1 MNIDKR
7 VFSNS
12 AWMMLERFLGI
23 FGLIFVNS
31 YMAKYIGPENFGKL
45 AFTISIFV
53 FVQTFSWF
61 GAQSI
66 LFKRMSE
73 NIKSGINLSLSSQ
86 NLRRSL
92 FIVSSTLCLSYLWLY
107 SDTLTFIFGIGNCI
121 ASYFIINDIYTIYNN
136 SQLTSHVNALSNI
149 AGLGIALLLR
159 FVLVFYEAEPYTMVF
174 PIIVIA
180 LVPYIIR
187 KIYFNYNNKYYVN
200 SKSNIKYNKYIL
212 KTGGSLVLSTLSIT
226 LYTQISNIF
235 LAKYTSF
242 ASLGIYNVALTI
254 GGAWAFISIALITS
268 YFPKIYATK
277 NKIEES
283 QLLRQ
288 IHLIAIGIGV
298 GCLLAISIVGKW
310 FIGLL
315 YGADYIKAASFL
327 PLIVIATTLSTL
339 GTISYR
345 YMIKLN
351 AYKYL
356 SIKMFVVSLISVP
369 LAYFLIRKHG
379 IMGAAMCFIIIEL
392 LSLTVGN
399 YFFKKGVVL
408 DMHFSILK
416 EKNKISAK

>member
-1 MNIDKR
+1 MFIDKK

-12 AWMMLERFLGI
+12 AWMMLEKFLGI

-45 AFTISIFV
+45 VFTISIFA
-53 FVQTFSWF
+53 FVQTFAWF

-73 NIKSGINLSLSSQ
+73 NINSGMKLSLASQ
-86 NLRRSL
+86 FLRRSI
-92 FIVSSTLCLSYLWLY
+92 FIVSSIACLFYLWLY
-107 SDTLTFIFGIGNCI
+107 SDNLTFIFGLGNCV
-121 ASYFIINDIYTIYNN
+121 ASYFIISDIYSIYNN
-136 SQLTSHVNALSNI
+136 SQLTSYVNALSNI
-149 AGLGIALLLR
+149 IGLGLALFLR
-159 FVLVFYEAEPYTMVF
+159 FVLVFYEAEAYTMVF
-174 PIIVIA
+174 PLIVIA
-180 LVPYIIR
+180 LVPYVIR
-187 KIYFNYNNKYYVN
+187 KRYFRYANKHSFKIEN
-200 SKSNIKYNKYIL
+200 SRKYNKYIL
-212 KTGGSLVLSTLSIT
+212 GTGGSLVLATLSIT

-268 YFPKIYATK
+268 YFSKIYATK
-277 NKIEES
+277 NKTEEY

-288 IHLIAIGIGV
+288 IHLIAIGIGIV
-298 GCLLAISIVGKW
+298 CLSAITLIGKW

-315 YGADYIKAASFL
+315 YGTDYIQAAIFL

-351 AYKYL
+351 GYKYL
-356 SIKMFVVSLISVP
+356 SIKMFIVSLLSVP
-369 LAYFLIRKHG
+369 LAYFLIKKYG
-379 IMGAAMCFIIIEL
+379 TVGAAMCFIIIEFF
-392 LSLTVGN
+392 SLTIGN
-399 YFFKKGVVL
+399 YFFKKG
-408 DMHFSILK
+408 DILK
-416 EKNKISAK
+416 IHLNILR

>member
-1 MNIDKR
+1 MSLDKK

-12 AWMMLERFLGI
+12 AWMMLEKFLGI

-31 YMAKYIGPENFGKL
+31 YMARYIGPENFGKL
-45 AFTISIFV
+45 SFTISIFV

-61 GAQSI
+61 GAQNV
-66 LFKRMSE
+66 LFKRLSE
-73 NIKSGINLSLSSQ
+73 NVKSGMKLSLASQ
-86 NLRRSL
+86 VLRRLL
-92 FIVSSTLCLSYLWLY
+92 FIISSIGCLIYLWLF
-107 SDTLTFIFGIGNCI
+107 SDTLTFIFGLGNCI
-121 ASYFIINDIYTIYNN
+121 ASYFIVSDVYSIYNN
-136 SQLTSHVNALSNI
+136 SQLTSHINALSNI

-159 FVLVFYEAEPYTMVF
+159 FVLVFYEAEPYTMVL

-180 LVPYIIR
+180 LIPYSIR
-187 KIYFNYNNKYYVN
+187 KWYFCYMNKHSFKVD
-200 SKSNIKYNKYIL
+200 SNRKYNKYIL
-212 KTGGSLVLSTLSIT
+212 MTGGSLVLSTLSIT

-242 ASLGIYNVALTI
+242 TSLGIYNVALTI

-277 NKIEES
+277 SKIEES

-310 FIGLL
+310 FIEFL

-327 PLIVIATTLSTL
+327 PLIVIATMLSTL

-351 AYKYL
+351 GYKYL
-356 SIKMFVVSLISVP
+356 SIKMFIVSLLSVP
-369 LAYFLIRKHG
+369 LAYILIRRYG
-379 IMGAAMCFIIIEL
+379 IMGAAMCFIIIEI

-399 YFFKKGVVL
+399 YFFKKGVIL
-408 DMHFSILK
+408 GMHCSIFKLK
-416 EKNKISAK
+416 N